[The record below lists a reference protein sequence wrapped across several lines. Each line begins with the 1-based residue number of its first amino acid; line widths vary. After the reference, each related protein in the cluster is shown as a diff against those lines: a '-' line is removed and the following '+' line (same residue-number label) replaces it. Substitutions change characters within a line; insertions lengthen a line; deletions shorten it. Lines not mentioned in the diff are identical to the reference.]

1 MHKIKSV
8 FKEKILES
16 AKSVLPVFI
25 IVVLLCLIVP
35 DIDVSVLTS
44 FIFGAF
50 LVTVGTGIFNVG
62 ADMSMTPMGEYVGA
76 KMTRSRKIWL
86 IIILSFLVGVMIT
99 MSEPD
104 LQILAQNASMDS
116 THLILAVSCGVG
128 AFLVVAML
136 RIVLGIKLK
145 YLLIFFYI
153 AAFVLAI
160 FVPSSFW
167 AIAFD
172 SGGVTTGP
180 MTVPFIIALGVG
192 VSSIRSDSQENNDSF
207 GLVALCSIG
216 PIIAVLILGIIYGG
230 NIGDYPAPSIDNITH
245 SNEIGLSYIDLKT
258 GFPHYLLEVV
268 KSILPIT
275 AFFFIY
281 QLFTGR
287 LKGKKLVKILIG
299 LVYTV
304 VGLVLFLTGANVGF
318 MSAGSALG
326 IFFGSSS
333 FSWVV
338 IPLGMVLGF
347 FIVAAEPAVQV
358 LQAQVENVTSGAIPK
373 KALAFALE
381 IGVAISVGIAMLRAI
396 TGISIMIP
404 LIIGYSIALILTFF
418 VPEIFTSIAFDS
430 GGVASGAMTSTFL
443 LAFSVGTNYGVHGNT
458 EHIMTEAF
466 GTVAM
471 VAMTPLIAIQI
482 LGIVYKIRIKKIEK
496 SSSPTLEEVIDM
508 QNAEPVYTVDD
519 ATGEIQI
526 ISATLDAQ
534 TADLEIIDFD

>member
-1 MHKIKSV
+1 MFKNISHLKEKLKESLTSV
-8 FKEKILES
+8 F
-16 AKSVLPVFI
+16 PVFI
-25 IVVLLCLIVP
+25 IVLLLCFFVP
-35 DIDVSVLTS
+35 GVSVSVLTS
-44 FIFGAF
+44 FIFGTV
-50 LVTVGTGIFNVG
+50 LVIVGTGIFNLG
-62 ADMSMTPMGEYVGA
+62 ADISMTPMGGYVGA
-76 KMTRSRKIWL
+76 QMTKSRKIWL
-86 IIILSFLVGVMIT
+86 IILLSFLVGVMIT

-104 LQILAQNASMDS
+104 LQILAENASMDS

-136 RIVLGIKLK
+136 RILFRIKLK
-145 YLLIFFYI
+145 YLLIAFYI
-153 AAFVLAI
+153 AVFVLSI
-160 FVPSSFW
+160 FVPKGFW

-180 MTVPFIIALGVG
+180 MTVPFIIALGIG
-192 VSSIRSDSQENNDSF
+192 VSSIRSDSDENNDSF

-216 PIIAVLILGIIYGG
+216 PIMAVLILGIISRGQT
-230 NIGDYPAPSIDNITH
+230 GDYPPPSIE
-245 SNEIGLSYIDLKT
+245 EIATSSQLGMSYVKA
-258 GFPHYLLEVV
+258 FPHYLLEVL
-268 KSILPIT
+268 KSILPIA

-281 QLFTGR
+281 QLFAGR
-287 LKGKKLVKILIG
+287 LNKNSLLKILIG

-304 VGLVLFLTGANVGF
+304 IGLLLFLTGANVGF

-326 IFFGSSS
+326 EIFGKNEYV
-333 FSWVV
+333 WLV
-338 IPLGMVLGF
+338 IPIGMVVGF

-443 LAFSVGTNYGVHGNT
+443 LAFSVGVNYGVNNNT
-458 EHIMTEAF
+458 DSVMTDAF

-482 LGIVYKIRIKKIEK
+482 LGIVYKIRIKKIEA
-496 SSSPTLEEVIDM
+496 TIVTEEEII
-508 QNAEPVYTVDD
+508 QPAE
-519 ATGEIQI
+519 EI
-526 ISATLDAQ
+526 ISVDETLPLDSTLTIPIPVAIK
-534 TADLEIIDFD
+534 DEIIDF

>member
-1 MHKIKSV
+1 MNNNKFV

-16 AKSVLPVFI
+16 TKSVLPVFI

-35 DIDVSVLTS
+35 GIDISVLTS

-50 LVTVGTGIFNVG
+50 LVIVGTGIFNVG
-62 ADMSMTPMGEYVGA
+62 AEMSMTPMGEYVGA
-76 KMTRSRKIWL
+76 QMTKSRKIWL
-86 IIILSFLVGVMIT
+86 IIALSFVVGVMIT

-104 LQILAQNASMDS
+104 LQILAENSGLDKMA
-116 THLILAVSCGVG
+116 LILAVSCGVG

-136 RIVLGIKLK
+136 RILLGIKLK
-145 YLLIFFYI
+145 YLLIVFYI
-153 AAFVLAI
+153 ATFVLSI
-160 FVPSSFW
+160 FVPKDFW

-192 VSSIRSDSQENNDSF
+192 VSSIRSDSRENNDSF
-207 GLVALCSIG
+207 GLVALCSVG
-216 PIIAVLILGIIYGG
+216 PIISVLILGIIFRG
-230 NIGDYPAPSIDNITH
+230 NVGDYPAPSIDKIFT
-245 SNEIGLSYIDLKT
+245 SNQLGASYIKAL
-258 GFPHYLLEVV
+258 PHYLLEVL
-268 KSILPIT
+268 KSIIPIA

-281 QLFTGR
+281 QLFAGKMSK
-287 LKGKKLVKILIG
+287 KGLARISIGLIYAIIG
-299 LVYTV
+299 LVM
-304 VGLVLFLTGANVGF
+304 FLTGANVGF
-318 MSAGSALG
+318 MSAGTALG
-326 IFFGSSS
+326 TTFGGSNYA
-333 FSWVV
+333 WVV

-404 LIIGYSIALILTFF
+404 LLIGYSIALILTFF

-443 LAFSVGTNYGVHGNT
+443 LAFSVGTCFGVNGNT
-458 EHIMTEAF
+458 SSIMTDAF

-482 LGIVYKIRIKKIEK
+482 LGIVYKIRIKNLDKQATEELATAVPEADEIVDVKEV
-496 SSSPTLEEVIDM
+496 SGDTMDSTLTIPIPIYID
-508 QNAEPVYTVDD
+508 N
-519 ATGEIQI
+519 
-526 ISATLDAQ
+526 
-534 TADLEIIDFD
+534 EIIDFDD